1 MSKVVLFSPV
11 GGTDPI
17 SENNYYDGSLL
28 HICCTFADGT
38 NQMRSIS
45 TYLKKYLTTKI
56 KTIEWLEP

>member
-11 GGTDPI
+11 GGTDLFLKI
-17 SENNYYDGSLL
+17 TTMMDLY
-28 HICCTFADGT
+28 CTFADGI

>member
-17 SENNYYDGSLL
+17 SENNYYDGFY
-28 HICCTFADGT
+28 CTFADGI

>member
-1 MSKVVLFSPV
+1 MSKVVLFSQLV
-11 GGTDPI
+11 AQILFLKITTMMDL
-17 SENNYYDGSLL
+17 Y
-28 HICCTFADGT
+28 CTFADGI